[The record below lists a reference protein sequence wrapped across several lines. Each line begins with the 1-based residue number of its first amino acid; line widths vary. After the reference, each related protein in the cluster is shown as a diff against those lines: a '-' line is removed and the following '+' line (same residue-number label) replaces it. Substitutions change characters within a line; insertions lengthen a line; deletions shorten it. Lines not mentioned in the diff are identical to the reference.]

1 MASLPQPA
9 ADSACRWTPAHS
21 AQAKTP
27 PFCAPQVSSKT
38 SSQILK
44 GCAAVMLPPIQLSH
58 CRSSGPRETAPRAFA
73 STGGGIVEKE
83 ATIHVSNVA
92 LLDPSSD
99 KATRVGFKTLEDSRK
114 VRFAKASGEVI
125 D

>member
-1 MASLPQPA
+1 MKLSDKLSK
-9 ADSACRWTPAHS
+9 DVE
-21 AQAKTP
+21 AKTP

-73 STGGGIVEKE
+73 STGGGIVG
-83 ATIHVSNVA
+83 
-92 LLDPSSD
+92 
-99 KATRVGFKTLEDSRK
+99 RSRQCL
-114 VRFAKASGEVI
+114 RASANFV
-125 D
+125 